1 MSESHPEVHKAVQS
15 SETAKSSHQ
24 ADPEQGAENL
34 AESVVESQVPQAY
47 KKQGI
52 SERAFESVLWNSRY
66 VVLVAVIASLLTAFA
81 VFYTT
86 AIDVFYTI
94 SHLAN
99 YHSLDD
105 AGRALL
111 KSQTVAHTVAAVDGF
126 LLGAIMLIFSLG
138 MYELFISQI
147 EAAEKSGKDTSKILT
162 INSLDDLKDK
172 LAKVI
177 IIILIVMFF
186 EQAIFL
192 KPTGPLELLYYSLAI
207 MMVSL
212 ALYLSHKSS
221 SKE

>member
-1 MSESHPEVHKAVQS
+1 MSDNHEDVSNT
-15 SETAKSSHQ
+15 SENKVR
-24 ADPEQGAENL
+24 GL
-34 AESVVESQVPQAY
+34 
-47 KKQGI
+47 G
-52 SERAFESVLWNSRY
+52 ERAFESALWNSRF
-66 VVLVAVIASLLTAFA
+66 VVLVAVVASLLTAFA

-94 SHLAN
+94 SHLAH
-99 YHSLDD
+99 YHSMDD

-111 KSQTVAHTVAAVDGF
+111 KSQTVAHVVGAVDGF

-138 MYELFISQI
+138 LYELFISKI
-147 EAAEKSGKDTSKILT
+147 DAAEGDKDASKILM

-177 IIILIVMFF
+177 VMILIVMFF

-192 KPTGPLELLYYSLAI
+192 KPTEPLELLYYALAI

-221 SKE
+221 TKH

>member
-1 MSESHPEVHKAVQS
+1 MSDNYEEVSKTPENKVQ
-15 SETAKSSHQ
+15 
-24 ADPEQGAENL
+24 GW
-34 AESVVESQVPQAY
+34 
-47 KKQGI
+47 G
-52 SERAFESVLWNSRY
+52 ERTFESALWNSRF
-66 VVLVAVIASLLTAFA
+66 VVLIAVIASLLTAFA

-94 SHLAN
+94 SHLSN

-111 KSQTVAHTVAAVDGF
+111 KSQTVAHAVGAVDGF

-138 MYELFISQI
+138 LYELFISKI
-147 EAAEKSGKDTSKILT
+147 DAAEEGGKDASKILM

-177 IIILIVMFF
+177 VMILIVMFF

-192 KPTGPLELLYYSLAI
+192 KPAEPLELLYYALAI

-221 SKE
+221 EKH

>member
-1 MSESHPEVHKAVQS
+1 MSENHEEVSITSEKKVQG
-15 SETAKSSHQ
+15 T
-24 ADPEQGAENL
+24 G
-34 AESVVESQVPQAY
+34 
-47 KKQGI
+47 
-52 SERAFESVLWNSRY
+52 ERVFESVLWNSRF
-66 VVLVAVIASLLTAFA
+66 VVLIAVIASLLTAFA

-94 SHLAN
+94 SHLSH

-111 KSQTVAHTVAAVDGF
+111 KSQTVAHVVGAVDGF

-138 MYELFISQI
+138 LYELFISKI
-147 EAAEKSGKDTSKILT
+147 DIAEGEKGASKILM

-177 IIILIVMFF
+177 IMILIVMFF

-192 KPTGPLELLYYSLAI
+192 KPTQPLELLYYALAI
-207 MMVSL
+207 TMVAL
-212 ALYLSHKSS
+212 ALYFSHKSS
-221 SKE
+221 TKH

>member
-1 MSESHPEVHKAVQS
+1 MSDNHQDVSKTPENKA
-15 SETAKSSHQ
+15 
-24 ADPEQGAENL
+24 QGL
-34 AESVVESQVPQAY
+34 
-47 KKQGI
+47 G
-52 SERAFESVLWNSRY
+52 ERAFESALWNSRF
-66 VVLVAVIASLLTAFA
+66 VVLVAVVASLLTAFA

-86 AIDVFYTI
+86 AIDVYYTI
-94 SHLAN
+94 THLAH
-99 YHSLDD
+99 YHSMDD

-111 KSQTVAHTVAAVDGF
+111 KSQTVAHVVGAVDGF

-138 MYELFISQI
+138 LYELFISKI
-147 EAAEKSGKDTSKILT
+147 DIAEGEKGASKILM

-177 IIILIVMFF
+177 IMILIVMFF

-192 KPTGPLELLYYSLAI
+192 KPTEPLELLYYALAI

-221 SKE
+221 SKH